1 MSIKFSTRLLFLTII
16 AGFIWVFPGIATAA
30 PDKLDTNYTLI
41 IAQTMPEISLTPQQ
55 SQQLQAVNQGRS
67 KQIKAV
73 LDSSQRQE
81 LSHKLRAGDNLN
93 QALDKLKMQPE
104 QREMVKAIGE
114 VYNLKLKALES
125 KFSGQLGLR

>member
-1 MSIKFSTRLLFLTII
+1 MSIKFSKKLLFLTII
-16 AGFIWVFPGIATAA
+16 TGFILIFPGIATAA
-30 PDKLDTNYTLI
+30 PDKLDTNYLSIT
-41 IAQTMPEISLTPQQ
+41 ALTPQQ
-55 SQQLQAVNQGRS
+55 SQQLQAVHQGRS

-93 QALDKLKMQPE
+93 QALDQLKMQPE
-104 QREMVKAIGE
+104 QREMVEAIGQ

-125 KFSGQLGLR
+125 KLSAQLGLE